1 MPANA
6 VRHIDTKALAD
17 NFQRLGKAFGVFGNV
32 LTAEKLREKT
42 VVGFETGNWQP
53 LMLELEAMVLSGY
66 ATGIAMG
73 VFSSI
78 LLTIASVLSLPAA
91 SAIIGA
97 IILTSWAQ
105 ILIATLYLYEK

>member
-1 MPANA
+1 M
-6 VRHIDTKALAD
+6 
-17 NFQRLGKAFGVFGNV
+17 FGNV

-42 VVGFETGNWQP
+42 AVGFETGNWQP

-66 ATGIAMG
+66 AIGIAMG

-97 IILTSWAQ
+97 IILTSIVTSFIDAELADKINKNLIPSAQ
-105 ILIATLYLYEK
+105 